1 MVQDSIFTYENH
13 ILDKIIVTAKY
24 RIYNN
29 YFEIYFV
36 SWNMA
41 AKKIWTLYFQLIGL
55 IKLYSSPW
63 GKSQERILWQ
73 GGIVNKF

>member
-13 ILDKIIVTAKY
+13 MLDKIIVTAKY

-55 IKLYSSPW
+55 IELLPW